1 MKNKILRVAEI
12 VFLMGCMFVF
22 ILAYILF
29 EKTLMPLWVL
39 FLAAFVGAAV
49 TWRCLC
55 RRWGWLVGNGSR
67 WAVVVCHVLLTGLL
81 SASFTVLVNYYVP
94 SAGAVEYEEEVYVE
108 KKSMTSH
115 RKTRKVGKHRYVA
128 DGMRYEYSLDVVFAD
143 STCKNLSV
151 SRATYNRVRQGGNA
165 VLRMRRGCLGFIVV
179 DC

>member
-1 MKNKILRVAEI
+1 MKNKILRVTEI
-12 VFLMGCMFVF
+12 VFLIGCMFVF

-29 EKTLMPLWVL
+29 EKTLMPLWPL

-49 TWRCLC
+49 TWRWF
-55 RRWGWLVGNGSR
+55 RHRWTWLVGSGSR
-67 WAVVVCHVLLTGLL
+67 LASVVCHVLFTGLL
-81 SASFTVLVNYYVP
+81 SASLLVVVNYYVP

-115 RKTRKVGKHRYVA
+115 RKTRRVGKHRYVT

-143 STCKNLSV
+143 STCKSLSV
-151 SRATYNRVRQGGNA
+151 SRATYNRVRQGSNA